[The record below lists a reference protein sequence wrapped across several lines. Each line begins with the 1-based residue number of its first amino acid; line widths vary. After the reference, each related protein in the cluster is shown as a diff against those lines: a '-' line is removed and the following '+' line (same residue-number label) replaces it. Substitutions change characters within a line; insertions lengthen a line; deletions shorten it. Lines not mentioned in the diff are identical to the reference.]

1 MRVIVLAATKRTG
14 LADARNVGI
23 EPVAIVTPRSRHGA
37 RGVVA
42 DRVFEAS
49 CLTPEMR
56 DMLMPDVLP
65 SIVTT
70 RGPVDMV
77 AATEKSIEA
86 AGKHLTDAD
95 AGAIEALRALARK
108 IDAWD
113 QIVEWALDDA
123 AQLKGARPAV
133 PQNDNVSISAYLKY
147 CDQLGLSP
155 AGRKALSLKQEAPS
169 GKKAKLTALRSA
181 KAG

>member
-1 MRVIVLAATKRTG
+1 MRVIVIAATKRDG
-14 LADARNVGI
+14 VAEAKNLGI
-23 EPVAIVTPRSRHGA
+23 VPVAVVTPRSPEVA
-37 RGVVA
+37 QGVVA
-42 DRVFEAS
+42 DRIMEAS
-49 CLTPEMR
+49 SLTPEMR
-56 DMLMPDVLP
+56 EALVPGVLP

-70 RGPVDMV
+70 RGPVNMV

-86 AGKHLTDAD
+86 GAAHLTDAD

-113 QIVEWALDDA
+113 VIVEWALDDA
-123 AQLKGARPAV
+123 ALTKGARPAV

-155 AGRKALSLKQEAPS
+155 VGRKALGVKDGGAG
-169 GKKAKLTALRSA
+169 GKKAKLHALRGGKSA
-181 KAG
+181 